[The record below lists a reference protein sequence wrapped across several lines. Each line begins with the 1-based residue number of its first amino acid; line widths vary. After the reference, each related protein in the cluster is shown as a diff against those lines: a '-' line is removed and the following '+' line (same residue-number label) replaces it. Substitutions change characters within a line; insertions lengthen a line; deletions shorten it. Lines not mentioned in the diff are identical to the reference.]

1 MKHFIIT
8 GCLLASL
15 LQLSGQSFVY
25 AEDEIDR
32 AIVAYWQ
39 QVIEQKSQC
48 NVYLETLDSV
58 IQEMAIDKSLR
69 LDYRRRLQNMGK
81 DKNQFFD
88 IHNDIEHFTENE
100 LEYLSRF
107 TDFDLVPLADY
118 CKLALGRLLH
128 LKRAALI
135 DEDYSYT
142 RNETF
147 LEQIQFYELQPYS
160 SVGMVGL
167 EGGGILDIVSQL
179 EGLELYV
186 NVMED
191 GYVKPLQKQ
200 HSDVI
205 VVYGQ
210 KTAVELAGLGLDK
223 ILLGNIHRFKNKDL
237 ILQSLKASLN
247 SNGRLILSVAV
258 LKRPYPRIMERDDV
272 VQLLERHGFE
282 LLRERS
288 YYEGRY
294 YLQEYKLN

>member
-1 MKHFIIT
+1 MKYFVIT

-15 LQLSGQSFVY
+15 LQLSSQSFVY

-48 NVYLETLDSV
+48 DVYLETLDSV

-69 LDYRRRLQNMGK
+69 LDYRRRLRNMGK
-81 DKNQFFD
+81 DKSQFFD

-107 TDFDLVPLADY
+107 TDFDLVPLVGY
-118 CKLALGRLLH
+118 CRLALGRLLY

-135 DEDYSYT
+135 DKDYSYT
-142 RNETF
+142 RNKIF
-147 LEQIQFYELQPYS
+147 LEQIQFYQLQPYS

-167 EGGGILDIVSQL
+167 EGGSILGIVSQL
-179 EGLELYV
+179 EGLELYI

-191 GYVKPLQKQ
+191 DYVKSLQKQ
-200 HSDVI
+200 YSDAFI
-205 VVYGQ
+205 VYGQ
-210 KTAVELAGLGLDK
+210 ETSVELEGLGLDK

-247 SNGRLILSVAV
+247 SKGRLILSVSV
-258 LKRPYPRIMERDDV
+258 LKRSYPRTMERDDV

-282 LLRERS
+282 LVRERG